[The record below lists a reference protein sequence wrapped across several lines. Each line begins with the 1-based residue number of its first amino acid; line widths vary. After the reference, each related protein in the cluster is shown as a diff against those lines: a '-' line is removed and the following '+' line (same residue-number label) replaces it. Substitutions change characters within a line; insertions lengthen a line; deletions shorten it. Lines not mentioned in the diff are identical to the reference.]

1 MINCKHSWQTIAL
14 FSTNTKIINPQKTI
28 PTNFRTFVPNYDVNG
43 LPSQDSVA
51 SDRHNRIHFGLAVVD
66 SVAQSI
72 GQVRTIKSINLD
84 DNGIYTFV
92 PANAKKGK

>member
-1 MINCKHSWQTIAL
+1 MKKSIC
-14 FSTNTKIINPQKTI
+14 
-28 PTNFRTFVPNYDVNG
+28 TNFSTFVPNYDVNG
-43 LPSQDSVA
+43 LSSQDRCE
-51 SDRHNRIHFGLAVVD
+51 SDRHNRIHFGFASVD

-72 GQVRTIKSINLD
+72 GQVGTIKSINLD